1 MKQSEIEAIINTT
14 PDAVFY
20 SSAKYTGDFIITGV
34 VKVLPRSN
42 KYGNPVVMAETKQV
56 FFNTADQITRISERT
71 ETKPLR
77 MIAGVNRRSV
87 AEYTTAKIQSAQR
100 IQEARKRREEQT
112 ELMIDLIPEL
122 NAALKQAG
130 VDNKAFNFGTTNTTF
145 KIEVDVDNAEQLLQ
159 ILRTFHT
166 ANA

>member
-14 PDAVFY
+14 SDAVFY

>member
-1 MKQSEIEAIINTT
+1 MKQSEIQEIITAT

-20 SSAKYTGDFIITGV
+20 STAKYNGYFIITGFT
-34 VKVLPRSN
+34 KKARN
-42 KYGNPVVMAETKQV
+42 KYATPTVYAVTQELYFNAETG
-56 FFNTADQITRISERT
+56 TTRLGTERT
-71 ETKPLR
+71 MSLR
-77 MIAGVNRRSV
+77 IITGLINESV
-87 AEYTTAKIQSAQR
+87 ADFTVDNIESAKRTQA
-100 IQEARKRREEQT
+100 ARKHREQQA
-112 ELMIDLIPEL
+112 ELMTDLMPEL
-122 NAALKQAG
+122 RDALKQAG

>member
-1 MKQSEIEAIINTT
+1 MKQSEIETIITTT

-20 SSAKYTGDFIITGV
+20 STAKYNGDFIITGF

-42 KYGNPVVMAETKQV
+42 KYGNPVVMAETKRV
-56 FFNTADQITRISERT
+56 FFNTEEGTTRISERT
-71 ETKPLR
+71 ETMPLR
-77 MIAGVNRRSV
+77 LVSGSVYDSV
-87 AEYTTAKIQSAQR
+87 ADYTASKVASATATQA
-100 IQEARKRREEQT
+100 ARKHREQQA
-112 ELMIDLIPEL
+112 ELMTDLMPEL
-122 NAALKQAG
+122 RDALKQAG

>member
-1 MKQSEIEAIINTT
+1 MKQSEIQEIITAT

-20 SSAKYTGDFIITGV
+20 STAKYNGDFIITGF
-34 VKVLPRSN
+34 VKGLPRTN
-42 KYGNPVVMAETKQV
+42 KYGNPVVMAEIKRV
-56 FFNTADQITRISERT
+56 FINSTEGTTHISET
-71 ETKPLR
+71 TQTMPLR
-77 MIAGVNRRSV
+77 LVSGSLYDSV
-87 AEYTTAKIQSAQR
+87 ADYTASKVLSYQR
-100 IQEARKRREEQT
+100 AIAARKHKEQQA
-112 ELMIDLIPEL
+112 ELMTDLMPEL
-122 NAALKQAG
+122 RDALKQAG